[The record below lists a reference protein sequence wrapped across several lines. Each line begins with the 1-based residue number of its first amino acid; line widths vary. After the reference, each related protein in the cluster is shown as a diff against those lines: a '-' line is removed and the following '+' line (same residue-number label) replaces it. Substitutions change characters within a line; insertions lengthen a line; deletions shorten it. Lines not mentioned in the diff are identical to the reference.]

1 MPLASPFAIP
11 ESNTG
16 TTTVDSVT
24 GAYLLGIGRKL
35 RLCVMGHH
43 YGAEEALPE
52 AAFAGLNRAG
62 NARRFVASHMR
73 LHYGQD
79 PSHWPL
85 SARYFVQQS

>member
-1 MPLASPFAIP
+1 MEHASPFAVP

-16 TTTVDSVT
+16 TTAVDNVT

-35 RLCVMGHH
+35 RLCVMGRH
-43 YGAEEALPE
+43 YGAEDVIPE
-52 AAFAGLNRAG
+52 AACAGLNRPG
-62 NARRFVASHMR
+62 NARRFVATHMH

-85 SARYFVQQS
+85 SARYFVQG